1 MYIHDRPPGSRP
13 PQAATDH
20 LALQHLRRTSGK
32 LRVRLLVLNLS
43 AVGVPLLLDL
53 IPGIRL
59 AAPVFG
65 PFTLGMLVLG
75 TAALTLVVAA
85 LWYERAC
92 RVHCDPRAEE
102 LRGRAAASES
112 ALWGRS

>member
-1 MYIHDRPPGSRP
+1 M
-13 PQAATDH
+13 
-20 LALQHLRRTSGK
+20 
-32 LRVRLLVLNLS
+32 LNL
-43 AVGVPLLLDL
+43 AAAAIPLLLDL

-59 AAPVFG
+59 ATPVSG
-65 PFTLGMLVLG
+65 PFTLGLLVLG

-112 ALWGRS
+112 AHWGRP

>member
-1 MYIHDRPPGSRP
+1 M
-13 PQAATDH
+13 
-20 LALQHLRRTSGK
+20 
-32 LRVRLLVLNLS
+32 LNLA
-43 AVGVPLLLDL
+43 AVGVPLLLNL

-59 AAPVFG
+59 ATPVSG

-75 TAALTLVVAA
+75 TAAPTLVVAA

-92 RVHCDPRAEE
+92 RVHCDPRAAE

-112 ALWGRS
+112 ALWGRP